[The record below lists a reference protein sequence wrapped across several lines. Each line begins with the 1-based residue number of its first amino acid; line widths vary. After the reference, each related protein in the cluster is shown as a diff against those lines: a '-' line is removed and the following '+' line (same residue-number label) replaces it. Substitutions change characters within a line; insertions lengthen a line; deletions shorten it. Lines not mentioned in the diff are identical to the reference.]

1 MMLYGGNRQFAPGGL
16 GAGRVRAALVGPS
29 VFLLAAVLAALAV
42 FRPSPGGAHEVRPV
56 IATLQAT
63 ESGELLLGI
72 TLNLEAALAGI
83 GAGHKDT
90 SESPEA
96 ATYDRLRSE
105 PPAALR
111 AAFERLSADFPG
123 WIALEADGEAV
134 PLAIAAVDIPEVGD
148 TALPRISRLELA
160 GPAPPGGMD
169 RLTWRVDP
177 RLGNSVIRVLDPASG
192 EVRGAE
198 FVIAGETSA
207 PLALE
212 GPRRPGRSAVFARY
226 LEVGFVHIVPKGLD
240 HILFVIGLFLLST
253 RLSALLWQVTAFT
266 LAHTVTLALGMA
278 GVVQLS
284 PAVVEPLIAAS
295 IVYLAVENVLTD
307 RVHAWRPVVVFCF
320 GLLHGLGFADI
331 LHEIGP
337 APGEFVLSLVAF
349 NVGVELGQLAVIAAC
364 FATVGWTMR
373 RPWYR
378 SRVAIPASV
387 AIGLVA
393 AVWVVE
399 RTGFV

>member
-148 TALPRISRLELA
+148 TALPRIFRLEL
-160 GPAPPGGMD
+160 
-169 RLTWRVDP
+169 
-177 RLGNSVIRVLDPASG
+177 
-192 EVRGAE
+192 
-198 FVIAGETSA
+198 SA
-207 PLALE
+207 R
-212 GPRRPGRSAVFARY
+212 RRP
-226 LEVGFVHIVPKGLD
+226 
-240 HILFVIGLFLLST
+240 
-253 RLSALLWQVTAFT
+253 
-266 LAHTVTLALGMA
+266 
-278 GVVQLS
+278 
-284 PAVVEPLIAAS
+284 AA
-295 IVYLAVENVLTD
+295 
-307 RVHAWRPVVVFCF
+307 
-320 GLLHGLGFADI
+320 
-331 LHEIGP
+331 
-337 APGEFVLSLVAF
+337 
-349 NVGVELGQLAVIAAC
+349 
-364 FATVGWTMR
+364 WT
-373 RPWYR
+373 
-378 SRVAIPASV
+378 
-387 AIGLVA
+387 G
-393 AVWVVE
+393 
-399 RTGFV
+399 